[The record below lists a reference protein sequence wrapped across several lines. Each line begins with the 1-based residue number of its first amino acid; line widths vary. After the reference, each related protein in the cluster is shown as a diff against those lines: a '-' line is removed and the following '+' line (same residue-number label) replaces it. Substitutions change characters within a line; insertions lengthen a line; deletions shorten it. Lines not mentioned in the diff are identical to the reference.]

1 MRELE
6 FLPEWYPQSRRRKR
20 IVLLQGYMTLLLAG
34 GLIVWLFLAQRNT
47 QSKAATLAGINS
59 QILQAHQEMHQLE
72 EQVALKGQLLVQ
84 RRIVDKLGMPVEMSR
99 LLDAIGEALTPQMGV
114 TDLSFDTQEQLKVA
128 TSPGVARVPPQGD
141 NIDRRLHVRLDGVA
155 PTDND
160 VANFL
165 TVLSRVPFF
174 DDVAMSYSRD
184 QTENGHLMRD
194 FEVTFSVNLNQESGG

>member
-34 GLIVWLFLAQRNT
+34 GLFAWFFLAQRNT
-47 QSKAATLAGINS
+47 ENAAAALAGINMQIS
-59 QILQAHQEMHQLE
+59 QTHQEMHQLE
-72 EQVALKGQLLVQ
+72 EQVALKSQLLLQ
-84 RRIVDKLGMPVEMSR
+84 RQIGEKLGMSVEMSR
-99 LLDAIGEALTPQMGV
+99 LLYALDQKMPPAVSLTN
-114 TDLSFDTQEQLKVA
+114 LSFDTHEQLKAANSLA
-128 TSPGVARVPPQGD
+128 TARAATAGE

-155 PTDND
+155 LTDND

-165 TVLSRVPFF
+165 TGLSRVPFF

-184 QTENGHLMRD
+184 QAGNRSMMRE
-194 FEVTFSVNLNQESGG
+194 FEITFSVNLNQESGG

>member
-20 IVLLQGYMTLLLAG
+20 IVLLQGYMTLLMAA
-34 GLIVWLFLAQRNT
+34 GLIAWLFLAHRNT
-47 QSKAATLAGINS
+47 QTAAATLAGINN
-59 QILQAHQEMHQLE
+59 QVFQTHQEMHQLE
-72 EQVALKGQLLVQ
+72 EQVALKSQLLVQ
-84 RRIVDKLGMPVEMSR
+84 RQIVEKLGMPVEMSR
-99 LLDAIGEALTPQMGV
+99 LLYALDQKLPPQV
-114 TDLSFDTQEQLKVA
+114 SLTSLSFDTQEQLKIA
-128 TSPGVARVPPQGD
+128 TSLAAARLATQGD
-141 NIDRRLHVRLDGVA
+141 NVDRRLHVRLDGVA

-165 TVLSRVPFF
+165 TGLSRVPFF

-184 QTENGHLMRD
+184 QTDNGHVMRD